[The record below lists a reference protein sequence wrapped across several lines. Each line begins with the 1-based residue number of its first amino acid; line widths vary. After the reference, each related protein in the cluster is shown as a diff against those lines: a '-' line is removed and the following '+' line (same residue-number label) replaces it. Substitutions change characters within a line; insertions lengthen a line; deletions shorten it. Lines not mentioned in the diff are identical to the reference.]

1 MKEIYSKKTD
11 GEKAVDWK
19 EINYNSLATEEVLRE
34 YARAFQSEVN
44 KKAALIVLE
53 SLSEEKKLMLKLKYG
68 EEKQLVAISLALN
81 VSMGQLVNWNRK
93 IITKVS
99 NFMSYRLTEEDVFS
113 KKKIFGMTKL
123 LTKSIEFFT
132 LMSKK
137 FEVRQDLLEEM
148 ERRKKNYERLLD
160 RIERLEKEGEK
171 NSFNAVVITKMK
183 NPEQA
188 LNCIAGFCRLD
199 ISATSR
205 YLRRFAN
212 SVKGCLE

>member
-148 ERRKKNYERLLD
+148 ERRKKNYERLLE
-160 RIERLEKEGEK
+160 RIERLEKEGER

-183 NPEQA
+183 NPKQTT
-188 LNCIAGFCRLD
+188 NCIAQICRLNQ
-199 ISATSR
+199 SVASR
-205 YLRRFAN
+205 HLIRFTK
-212 SVKGCLE
+212 SVRGYIN